1 LRNALIPALLAAIS
15 AAVVWA
21 GSSYFTG
28 HSEPW
33 DGDGAYYVGGLLVA
47 GIVAGII
54 APYALWAHYC
64 GAIFG
69 QFLYMSLFQT
79 MGPLVVIGVFFLAF
93 YALIFLGG
101 SFLGVRIRAGRT

>member
-1 LRNALIPALLAAIS
+1 LKQPVIPALVAAIS

-33 DGDGAYYVGGLLVA
+33 DGQGGYYAGGLLVA
-47 GIVAGII
+47 GVVAGII
-54 APYALWAHYC
+54 APYTLWAHYC
-64 GAIFG
+64 GAIIG
-69 QFLYMSLFQT
+69 QLLYVIVFQT
-79 MGPLVVIGVFFLAF
+79 TGPLIVIGVLFLAF

-101 SFLGVRIRAGRT
+101 SLLGVRIRAGRT